1 MLASMNRE
9 DRDRLLAAIH
19 RSTSI
24 RRHVDFFAW
33 LQLEVRHF
41 LPHDVLIAAW
51 GDFFGGRISYD
62 IASCLPGMR
71 TQSVSGGSVIDPIIR
86 ALYEKWLKHGMRS
99 FELQDYNLS
108 SLPGAS
114 LTNPTAFAQMNSM
127 RSIVVHG
134 ISDKRHSC
142 DCLYVFMDKS
152 GNLPFD
158 RSVLTLLI
166 PQIDAALRQ
175 VNCLPP
181 SDADFDAVSEEAE
194 TLQEAISVRE
204 GEVMFWVGFGKTNE
218 EIGMILNISPNTVKN
233 HLKNIFQ
240 KLGVSSRA
248 QAVARYNARMQEK
261 HQ

>member
-1 MLASMNRE
+1 MRSMNSD

-51 GDFFGGRISYD
+51 GDFFGGKISYD
-62 IASCLPGMR
+62 IASCLPGIR

-86 ALYEKWLKHGMRS
+86 ALYEKWIKHGMHS

-108 SLPGAS
+108 SLPGAT
-114 LTNPTAFAQMNSM
+114 LANPAAFAQMNSM

-134 ISDKRHSC
+134 ISDKRHAC

-152 GNLPFD
+152 GGLPLD
-158 RSVLTLLI
+158 KAVLTLLI

-181 SDADFDAVSEEAE
+181 SDDFDSVSEEADS
-194 TLQEAISVRE
+194 LHEAISVRE

-233 HLKNIFQ
+233 HLKKIFQ

-248 QAVARYNARMQEK
+248 QAVARYTAHMQEK
-261 HQ
+261 HE